1 MTDPNPVTAPSDGH
15 MRREIGL
22 LSLTFIGVSGVLGSG
37 WLFAPLLASQLAGP
51 AALLA
56 WLLGG
61 LAIGLLAMTFAEI
74 AAMLPVAG
82 GIARL
87 PQFSHGNVVSM
98 AMGWSAWVGYNTT
111 APIEVEAM
119 LRYLAPHFP
128 WLYHSDTAGHLST
141 LGMTAAGAMLLIFTV
156 VNIFGVRFFA
166 RINASIT
173 WLKILVPVVVAVTLI
188 ADGFEGANLAAGGG
202 FFAMGA
208 EGILASIASGGIIF
222 AFIGFRH
229 TIDLAGEAKNPQFTV
244 PVAILL
250 TILICF
256 LVYGLIQLAFIGAL
270 SPSDLEN
277 GWKAL
282 HFSGQFGPLSGLA
295 AAIGILWLVSL
306 LNVGAVIAPLGG
318 GLVSVGSMGRL
329 ALALAQ
335 NGFFPRVLETLNRFG
350 VPAYAMM
357 VNFVVASLVFVL
369 LPFQEV
375 LSLNGAAIIL
385 SFAVGP
391 VALISLRRLDPA
403 RPRGFRLAAAGILA
417 PTAFIVATLIIYWSG
432 WDTYWRLAACL
443 GVGLVLLLIKVR
455 NTRGERLDLAEA
467 AWLLP
472 YLLGLGTF
480 SYLGDFGHGR
490 GIIPF
495 GWDTLLIA
503 VFCTLTFWYAVH
515 CRLSREKYVGYIRE
529 EKVFEQGEYVRP
541 DRDNQTRAE

>member
-1 MTDPNPVTAPSDGH
+1 

-22 LSLTFIGVSGVLGSG
+22 ISLTFIGVSGVLGSG

-119 LRYLAPHFP
+119 LRYLAPHMP
-128 WLYHSDTAGHLST
+128 WLYQSSSAGHLSS
-141 LGMTAAGAMLLIFTV
+141 LGMVTAGSMLLLFTII
-156 VNIFGVRFFA
+156 NIFGVRFFA
-166 RINASIT
+166 RLNASIT
-173 WLKILVPVVVAVTLI
+173 WLKLLVPLVVAGVLI
-188 ADGFEGANLAAGGG
+188 ADSFEGANLQAGGG
-202 FFAMGA
+202 FFTMGA

-222 AFIGFRH
+222 AYIGFRH

-244 PVAILL
+244 PAAILL

-270 SPSDLEN
+270 TDADLAN
-277 GWKAL
+277 GWKSL
-282 HFSGQFGPLSGLA
+282 HFGGDFGPLSGLA
-295 AAIGILWLVSL
+295 AAIGILWLISL
-306 LNVGAVIAPLGG
+306 LNVGAVVAPLGG

-335 NGFFPRVLETLNRFG
+335 NGFFPRTFERLNRFG
-350 VPAYAMM
+350 VPAYAMLL
-357 VNFVVASLVFVL
+357 NFAVASLTFVL
-369 LPFQEV
+369 LPFEEI
-375 LSLNGAAIIL
+375 LSLNSAAIIL

-391 VALISLRRLDPA
+391 VALLALRRLDPA
-403 RPRGFRLAAAGILA
+403 RARAFRLPAAGVLA
-417 PTAFIVATLIIYWSG
+417 PLAFVVSTLIIYWSG
-432 WDTYWRLAACL
+432 WDTYWRLALCL
-443 GVGLVLLLIKVR
+443 AVGLVLLIVKVKS
-455 NTRGERLDLAEA
+455 TRGEQMDLAEA

-472 YLLGLGTF
+472 YLVGLGIL
-480 SYLGDFGHGR
+480 SYLGDFGHGQ
-490 GIIPF
+490 GVLPF
-495 GWDTLLIA
+495 GWDMLLIA
-503 VFCTLTFWYAVH
+503 AFCILIFWYAVR
-515 CRLSREKYVGYIRE
+515 CRLSQDKYARYIRE
-529 EKVFEQGEYVRP
+529 ERLFEQEEYE
-541 DRDNQTRAE
+541 ASG

>member
-1 MTDPNPVTAPSDGH
+1 MTQQDLAQPSGGGR

-74 AAMLPVAG
+74 AAMLPVPG
-82 GIARL
+82 GIARI

-119 LRYLAPHFP
+119 LRYLAPHLP
-128 WLYHSDTAGHLST
+128 WLYQSATPGHLSL
-141 LGMTAAGAMLLIFTV
+141 LGMGTAAAMLLLFTV
-156 VNIFGVRFFA
+156 INIFGVRFFA

-173 WLKILVPVVVAVTLI
+173 WLKLVVPVTVALVLLL
-188 ADGFEGANLAAGGG
+188 DSFEVSNLQAGGG
-202 FFAMGA
+202 FFAMGT

-244 PVAILL
+244 PTAILL

-256 LVYGLIQLAFIGAL
+256 VVYALVQLAFLGAL
-270 SPSDLEN
+270 SPGDLEG
-277 GWKAL
+277 GWKTL
-282 HFSGQFGPLSGLA
+282 HIGGDFGPLSGLA
-295 AAIGILWLVSL
+295 TAVGILWLVSL
-306 LNVGAVIAPLGG
+306 LNVGAVVAPMGG

-335 NGFFPRVLETLNRFG
+335 NGFFPPLFERINRYG
-350 VPAYAMM
+350 VPAYAMLL
-357 VNFVVASLVFVL
+357 NFVVASAVFFL

-385 SFAVGP
+385 SFTVGP
-391 VALISLRRLDPA
+391 VALMALRRLDPQ
-403 RPRGFRLAAAGILA
+403 RPRGFRLPAASVLA
-417 PTAFIVATLIIYWSG
+417 PIAFIVATLIIYWSG

-443 GVGLVLLLIKVR
+443 LVGLVLLLLKVK
-455 NTRGERLDLAEA
+455 NTRGERLDLSESL
-467 AWLLP
+467 WLLP
-472 YLLGLGTF
+472 YLIGLGILSF
-480 SYLGDFGHGR
+480 LGDFGG
-490 GIIPF
+490 GLKLLPF
-495 GWDTLLIA
+495 GWDMLLIA
-503 VFCTLTFWYAVH
+503 AFCIGIFWYAVR
-515 CRLSREKYVGYIRE
+515 CRLGQDKYERYLRE
-529 EKVFEQGEYVRP
+529 ERLFEQSEY
-541 DRDNQTRAE
+541 